1 MRSWAQLSIMRLL
14 PITPNMPLLTKAKTI
29 FFPLLLLLWLFFIPL
44 ALVIYTPW
52 TYQINCHWNPRC
64 EQLGLAKTTTSSGE
78 LASFFR
84 HELST
89 LPNPPWSEKET
100 QHLTEVRG
108 MYDQALYLFILITL
122 VFVIDLAVNKRLSLY
137 QGYATNS
144 RNIMLGLLV
153 LMLVISPFFRFFWMN
168 IFHPLVFSNELWRTD
183 PQDISWYLMPSQY
196 FLWVIVFLLST
207 TLVINQL
214 LVWLLPKNQDL

>member
-1 MRSWAQLSIMRLL
+1 MRLL
-14 PITPNMPLLTKAKTI
+14 PITPNMPLLDKAKTI

-122 VFVIDLAVNKRLSLY
+122 VFLIDLAVNKRLSLY
-137 QGYATNS
+137 QGYAKNS